1 MTMITQQV
9 GNISNKVE
17 ICMFLKNGVET
28 LELKI
33 IIIEINNSLDG
44 HNKIFK
50 WWKK

>member
-1 MTMITQQV
+1 MTTITQQV

-17 ICMFLKNGVET
+17 ICMFFKNGVET

-33 IIIEINNSLDG
+33 IIIETLDG